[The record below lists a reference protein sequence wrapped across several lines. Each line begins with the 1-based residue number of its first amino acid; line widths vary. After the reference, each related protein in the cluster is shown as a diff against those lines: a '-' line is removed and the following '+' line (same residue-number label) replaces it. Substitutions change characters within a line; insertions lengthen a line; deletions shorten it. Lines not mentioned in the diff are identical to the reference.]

1 MSSWP
6 LSPMLQEVFSTKNK
20 VNLDLFY
27 QTISLVCFK
36 YQNLR
41 LQRLKL
47 FLQSFDC
54 NGATL
59 QQVQICNCIEY
70 VKFKHKEWPFYSLI
84 HLFIEKLKKVWLWPV
99 VSAPPF
105 GKLYSVKCAKPPL
118 APCSVCP
125 DKHPD
130 SWLSLKDTFIFQLEL
145 YLIQCVLKNI
155 LIVFERHFHNSIRA
169 LSNTC
174 PDKYPVCLLSLKD
187 TFIFHKTIREP
198 PTIFCL
204 SLKDTF
210 ISHPKT
216 WSVVRLL
223 SPARAEYWA
232 SICWSWQRIL
242 TQLVVKN
249 KMKPY
254 EDSPRALCLL
264 CLSVQPPKESF
275 ILGVVWCTKSNLI
288 LKSLHDWIFFQYDF
302 VQILEA
308 L

>member
-59 QQVQICNCIEY
+59 QQVQICNCIDY

-130 SWLSLKDTFIFQLEL
+130 SWLSLKDTFIF
-145 YLIQCVLKNI
+145 
-155 LIVFERHFHNSIRA
+155 
-169 LSNTC
+169 
-174 PDKYPVCLLSLKD
+174 
-187 TFIFHKTIREP
+187 HKKIREP
-198 PTIFCL
+198 PKKFCL
-204 SLKDTF
+204 SFKDAF

-254 EDSPRALCLL
+254 EDSPRALCPL
-264 CLSVQPPKESF
+264 CLSVQPPKESL
-275 ILGVVWCTKSNLI
+275 ILGLVWFMKSNLI
-288 LKSLHDWIFFQYDF
+288 LKPLHDWIFFQYDF

>member
-27 QTISLVCFK
+27 QTISLVCLK

-59 QQVQICNCIEY
+59 QQVQICSCIEY

-84 HLFIEKLKKVWLWPV
+84 HRFIEKLKKVWLWPV

-130 SWLSLKDTFIFQLEL
+130 SWLSLKDTFTFQLEL
-145 YLIQCVLKNI
+145 YLRV
-155 LIVFERHFHNSIRA
+155 
-169 LSNTC
+169 C
-174 PDKYPVCLLSLKD
+174 PDKHPDCLWK
-187 TFIFHKTIREP
+187 TF
-198 PTIFCL
+198 
-204 SLKDTF
+204 S
-210 ISHPKT
+210 
-216 WSVVRLL
+216 
-223 SPARAEYWA
+223 
-232 SICWSWQRIL
+232 
-242 TQLVVKN
+242 
-249 KMKPY
+249 
-254 EDSPRALCLL
+254 
-264 CLSVQPPKESF
+264 
-275 ILGVVWCTKSNLI
+275 
-288 LKSLHDWIFFQYDF
+288 
-302 VQILEA
+302 
-308 L
+308 